1 MTINI
6 RYAREVT
13 HMPPI
18 RRIKRRPVQFT
29 VPYHRF
35 LGPGTDLVKNKYLPP
50 LNKLDWAAKR
60 HDLNYADSKVIT
72 READEQFYKDSEH
85 TGLLGIASRAALE
98 LKHQLGFDKYFR
110 GVTELVNGD
119 ASNSIPI
126 TKAMDQ
132 SATTEVD
139 SGSGNGWTGTNIGGV
154 LPEASGNEVRSYVI
168 KRSFKNLVKTTDMN
182 SRTGHFTKYDG
193 TIDTG
198 IHNVGHFCWAQPES
212 GDYIVPYFLST
223 WVTQPRWEATIQ
235 SATSYRVKR
244 IGCSIEN
251 ITCGEWLTKNNEEVF
266 VPNPE
271 PYFNIYID
279 RGQYIGYGN
288 LEGIT
293 KVPNKNF
300 HLIQPM
306 VGTDAEL
313 PKYKYN
319 YAAPITLI
327 NKLPNTGAITQ
338 DNLET
343 DVQMMLLHD
352 WREMPD
358 VKKLRQGDTF
368 THIWNNHSLLRKPI
382 TNVMTQGNYVV
393 QGSLMSG
400 TSLIETSIAGG
411 IPTAWDSGLDISTA
425 PKYGTLIKEAES
437 NLAHGVA
444 RKRMRTER
452 QDDLCMTEVADIA
465 FDHQRGRKTN
475 SSKIVNE
482 TLPSHEQTSGC
493 IMVANRTLIN
503 KVLYTNE
510 DAPEMILIHVPPI
523 LRPNSTTGVLYFN
536 FELTYM
542 LEIECFYESLVHP
555 QKVPLQDH
563 DAAIAATSANFN
575 YEMECIVPPNRHFHG
590 QSAKG
595 MLHNHSTHIWETD
608 DKVLGLSYGKFIN
621 K

>member
-1 MTINI
+1 
-6 RYAREVT
+6 
-13 HMPPI
+13 MPPI
-18 RRIKRRPVQFT
+18 RRRANSKRKAIEFT

-60 HDLNYADSKVIT
+60 HDLNYADATVLT
-72 READEQFYKDSEH
+72 READEQFFRDSKD
-85 TGLLGIASRAALE
+85 TGILGIVSSAALE
-98 LKHQLGFDKYFR
+98 LKHQLGFDKYFG
-110 GVTELVNGD
+110 GVTELGHNRTIVGNNTTGD
-119 ASNSIPI
+119 
-126 TKAMDQ
+126 MDQ
-132 SATTEVD
+132 SATTEPD
-139 SGSGNGWTGTNIGGV
+139 AGSGNGWTGTRVGGV
-154 LPEASGNEVRSYVI
+154 LPEATGNEVRSYVL
-168 KRSFKNLVKTTDMN
+168 KRTFKNLVKTTDMN

-193 TIDTG
+193 TIETG

-223 WVTQPRWEATIQ
+223 WVTQPKWEATIQ

-266 VPNPE
+266 IPNPE
-271 PYFNIYID
+271 PYFNVYID

-293 KVPNKNF
+293 KIPNKDF
-300 HLIQPM
+300 HEIQPM
-306 VGTDAEL
+306 IGIDAEL

-327 NKLPNTGAITQ
+327 NKLPNTGPITQ
-338 DNLET
+338 DNLST
-343 DVQMMLLHD
+343 DVQMIILHD

-358 VKKLRQGDTF
+358 VKRVRQGDTF
-368 THIWNNHSLLRKPI
+368 THMWHNHSLLRKLI

-393 QGSLMSG
+393 QGG
-400 TSLIETSIAGG
+400 IIATPGLLKSTIQQG
-411 IPTAWDSGLDISTA
+411 NPSAWDSGLDISTA

-437 NLAHGVA
+437 NLARNQP
-444 RKRMRTER
+444 RKRMRAET

-475 SSKIVNE
+475 ASKIVEESIDN
-482 TLPSHEQTSGC
+482 HEQTSGC
-493 IMVANRTLIN
+493 VTVCNRTLIN

-523 LRPNSTTGVLYFN
+523 LRPNATSGILYFT

-542 LEIECFYESLVHP
+542 LEIECFYESIMHP
-555 QKVPLQDH
+555 QKVPISDH
-563 DAAIAATSANFN
+563 DAAIAATSVGFN
-575 YEMECIVPPNRHFHG
+575 YELECIVPPNRHFHG

-595 MLHNHSTHIWETD
+595 MVHNHGTHIWQKD
-608 DKVLGLSYGKFIN
+608 NMMKGLGHGKFIN